1 VAHRNPSR
9 PQRQV
14 AARRRRLHEAPAL
27 PFSEVLDAPLIEQ
40 ALRQERVC
48 FRQRVFSP
56 LVTLWAFLSQCLDPD
71 HSCRQAVARVLAW
84 RTSQGLPPC
93 SARTSS
99 YCDARQ
105 RLPEGVLARLT
116 RATARRLRDDA
127 PDRRRRP
134 RRVVKF
140 VDGTT
145 VSMPD
150 TPANQAEYP
159 QARTQQPGVGFPIAR
174 LVALFCLST
183 GAVLDALLGP
193 YRGKRTSELALF
205 NRLRDN
211 LDPGDLLVADRYY
224 CSYWEVALAR
234 RRGADVVFRLHQCRA
249 ADFRRGLRLGP
260 CDHLVVWRRPRRPA
274 WLGEDDYARLP
285 ATLVVR
291 QTRVRVRQRGF
302 RTRALVVVTT
312 LLDEGEASAEELAA
326 LYRARWQAELDLR
339 WLKQTLQMDV
349 LRCQSPAMVRKEVWA
364 HLLAYNVIRGAMAAA
379 AGEEGLLPTQLSF
392 TAALQTV
399 RAFAALAWVAGQ
411 EQLAEIQRRVRQAI
425 RAHPIGDRPDRWE
438 PRARKRRP
446 KHYPNLNEPRR
457 KARARLESRRC
468 G

>member
-1 VAHRNPSR
+1 MAHRNPSR

-40 ALRQERVC
+40 VLQQEHVS
-48 FRQRVFSP
+48 FRHRIFSP

-84 RTSQGLPPC
+84 RTCQGLPPC

-116 RATARRLRDDA
+116 RATARRLRDGARDG
-127 PDRRRRP
+127 RRRP
-134 RRVVKF
+134 ARAVKL

-150 TPANQAEYP
+150 TPDNQAEYP
-159 QARTQQPGVGFPIAR
+159 QARTQKPGVGFPIAR
-174 LVALFCLST
+174 LVALFCLRT

-193 YRGKRTSELALF
+193 YQGKRTSELALF
-205 NRLRDN
+205 DRLRDN

-260 CDHLVVWRRPRRPA
+260 GDHLVVWRRPRRPA

-312 LLDEGEASAEELAA
+312 LLDEEEASAEELAA

-339 WLKQTLQMDV
+339 WLKQALQMDV
-349 LRCQSPAMVRKEVWA
+349 LRCQSPGMVRKEVWA

-379 AGEEGLLPTQLSF
+379 GEEGLLPTQLSF
-392 TAALQTV
+392 TGALQTV
-399 RAFAALAWVAGQ
+399 RAFASLAWAAGQ
-411 EQLAEIQRRVRQAI
+411 ELLAEIQRRVRQAI
-425 RAHPIGDRPDRWE
+425 REHRIGDRPDRWE
-438 PRARKRRP
+438 PRKRKRRP
-446 KHYPNLNEPRR
+446 KHYPNLNEPRQ

-468 G
+468 S